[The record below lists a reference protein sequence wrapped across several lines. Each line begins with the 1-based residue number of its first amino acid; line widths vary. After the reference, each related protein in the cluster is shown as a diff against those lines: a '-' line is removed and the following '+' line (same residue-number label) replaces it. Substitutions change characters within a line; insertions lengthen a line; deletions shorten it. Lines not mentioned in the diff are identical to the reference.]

1 VRALPQ
7 PGTPASMQKPLPI
20 LSTGIDWITTTTKS
34 NVRNLIVSR
43 ITEYWIAQAKTAGH
57 DVHDFA
63 WQGYVGSRTEGISF
77 GERADGTLV
86 RLSGEAAR
94 MHGAILAGR
103 VDHVSRLDL
112 QITVQDENISRDWS
126 EIAADVMSTDRR
138 VSDGTTALSVISSNR
153 SKSSLYL
160 GRRISERYYRI
171 YDKHAE
177 SKGAWPEGSWRFE
190 VEYKGKR
197 AEHWAE
203 VIRSG
208 ASEPGDTRQ
217 IVTDAFRDY
226 GFALPTAPLPRV
238 WHDVS
243 PRPIT
248 TDERRLHYLGTCV
261 RPMVQKLVEAYGPQL
276 IRDVLDL
283 NDEKEAPE
291 VE

>member
-1 VRALPQ
+1 
-7 PGTPASMQKPLPI
+7 MQKPLPI
-20 LSTGIDWITTTTKS
+20 LSTGIDWITTTTKED
-34 NVRNLIVSR
+34 IHR
-43 ITEYWIAQAKTAGH
+43 IFVTAIANHWIETQRTAGH

-63 WQGYVGSRTEGISF
+63 WQGYVGSRTEGVSF
-77 GERADGTLV
+77 GHRDDGTLV
-86 RLSGEAAR
+86 RLSGDMAR
-94 MHGAILAGR
+94 LHGHVLAGR
-103 VDHVSRLDL
+103 ADHVSRLDL
-112 QITVQDENISRDWS
+112 QITLQDENVSRDWA

-138 VSDGTTALSVISSNR
+138 VSDGATALSVISSNR

-160 GRRISERYYRI
+160 GRRISDRFYRI
-171 YDKHAE
+171 YDKHSE

-190 VEYKGKR
+190 IEYKGKR
-197 AEHWAE
+197 AEHWAD
-203 VIRSG
+203 VIGGG
-208 ASEPGDTRQ
+208 ASEPSDTRQ

-226 GFALPTAPLPRV
+226 GFALPTAPLPRL

-261 RPMVQKLVEAYGPQL
+261 RPMVQKLIEAYGPQL

-283 NDEKEAPE
+283 NDAKEAPE